1 MGRLETISGSVMA
14 AAGQVLRAGT
24 RLVATRPA
32 AKPLHPVGSL
42 RSSVLRRSGSVVR
55 SGVAWLDE
63 AGEDQALV
71 RLSRSVGLPRG
82 LPDVF
87 GLAMRITRD
96 GHHGDL
102 LLSSTGMGPV
112 SRFVLLPTRR
122 LDGRP
127 MSTLLPYRSPAG
139 PLVIAATSQGTD
151 TFLLSWAVGRSAWHP
166 FGTLELGE
174 RVGDGNEDLSFDPV
188 LNVLPGLE
196 HYDSVRRLREPSY
209 SAARR
214 SRSA

>member
-1 MGRLETISGSVMA
+1 
-14 AAGQVLRAGT
+14 
-24 RLVATRPA
+24 
-32 AKPLHPVGSL
+32 
-42 RSSVLRRSGSVVR
+42 
-55 SGVAWLDE
+55 
-63 AGEDQALV
+63 
-71 RLSRSVGLPRG
+71 
-82 LPDVF
+82 
-87 GLAMRITRD
+87 
-96 GHHGDL
+96 
-102 LLSSTGMGPV
+102 MGPV